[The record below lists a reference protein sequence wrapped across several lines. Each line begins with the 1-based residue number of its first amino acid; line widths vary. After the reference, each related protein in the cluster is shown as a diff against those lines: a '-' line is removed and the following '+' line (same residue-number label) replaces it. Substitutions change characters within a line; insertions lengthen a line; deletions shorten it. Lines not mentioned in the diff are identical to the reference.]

1 MYIHEQEIRRKA
13 NKESQDAKEEL
24 QRKQRIKEAEKKKRE
39 AEGDKIAK
47 ARVREKIEADKKARR
62 EKAEQEKA
70 RREGRAAQVAAETPA
85 PAAPSAPK
93 PSADYTESRLRLQT
107 PDRQNIMK
115 KLPVETT
122 LLEIASSI
130 ELETGIEVNNF
141 AQNFPRKVFT
151 REDFGNNLK
160 ELNLVP
166 SASLIIG

>member
-70 RREGRAAQVAAETPA
+70 RREGRAAQVAA